1 MSGGTHSFLSFTSP
15 AMQAALGIWRARSAT
30 ADDYD
35 EYDHDYEEDNADY
48 ERNEEDQAKADAD
61 ARDGKMN
68 EKDRDRG
75 RPAHVRE
82 KDRKEEGDARPHTLR
97 PKI

>member
-1 MSGGTHSFLSFTSP
+1 MSGGTHSFLSSAPP
-15 AMQAALGIWRARSAT
+15 AMQAALGIWRAHSAT
-30 ADDYD
+30 ADDYA
-35 EYDHDYEEDNADY
+35 EYDYDYEEDNAEY
-48 ERNEEDQAKADAD
+48 ECNEEDQDKADTN

-82 KDRKEEGDARPHTLR
+82 KDRKEGDDARPHTLR